1 MVNNMT
7 ISTLSNIATD
17 DYRSLVASLGI
28 KHRAKEARRRLMRA
42 GPEATSELRRGLKDA
57 DPEVRIGCCI
67 VLDHHLDE
75 DAVPEL
81 IDNLNHAHPEVRA
94 WSLHALACDRCK
106 EGACRP
112 EEQRILP
119 LVIHIL
125 ATDPAPKVRE
135 MAVGLL
141 GPAVHRSDAACEAL
155 RRAHTDDPNPVVR
168 KIAGW
173 YVPGGPRY
181 QRLKPRNLSRETRA

>member
-1 MVNNMT
+1 MT

-17 DYRSLVASLGI
+17 DFRSLVASLGI
-28 KHRAKEARRRLMRA
+28 KHRSKEARRRLMLA
-42 GPEATSELRRGLKDA
+42 GSAATAELRRGLQDV
-57 DPEVRIGCCI
+57 DPNVRVGCCI
-67 VLDHHLDE
+67 VLDHHIDE

-81 IDNLNHAHPEVRA
+81 IDNLSHVHPEVRA

-106 EGACRP
+106 EGTCRP
-112 EEQRILP
+112 EENRIIP

-125 ATDPAPKVRE
+125 ETDPAHKVRE

-141 GPAVHRSDAACEAL
+141 GPSVHRSDAAREAL
-155 RRAHTDDPNPVVR
+155 RRAHAEDSNPVVR

-181 QRLKPRNLSRETRA
+181 EYLKLRTACRRK

>member
-1 MVNNMT
+1 MA
-7 ISTLSNIATD
+7 ISTLSSIATD
-17 DYRSLVASLGI
+17 DYRSLVASLGV
-28 KHRAKEARRRLMRA
+28 KHRSKEARRRLMLA
-42 GPEATSELRRGLKDA
+42 GPRATSELRRGLKDV
-57 DPEVRIGCCI
+57 DPDVRVGCCI

-81 IDNLNHAHPEVRA
+81 IDNLSHVHPEVRA

-112 EEQRILP
+112 EEKRIIP

-125 ATDPAPKVRE
+125 QTDPIRKVRE

-141 GPAVHRSDAACEAL
+141 GPAVLRSDVAREAL
-155 RRAHTDDPNPVVR
+155 CRAHAEDPSPVVR

-181 QRLKPRNLSRETRA
+181 ERLKPRTTSR

>member
-1 MVNNMT
+1 MVNKMT

-28 KHRAKEARRRLMRA
+28 KHRSKEARRRLMLA
-42 GPEATSELRRGLKDA
+42 GSEATSELRRGLKDV
-57 DPEVRIGCCI
+57 DPDVRIGCCI

-75 DAVPEL
+75 DAIPEL
-81 IDNLNHAHPEVRA
+81 LDNLSHVHPEVRA

-106 EGACRP
+106 EGVCRP
-112 EEQRILP
+112 QEKRITP
-119 LVIHIL
+119 LVIHML
-125 ATDPAPKVRE
+125 ETDPVDKVRE

-141 GPAVHRSDAACEAL
+141 GPSVHRNDAAREAL
-155 RRAHTDDPNPVVR
+155 CRAHAEDPNPVVR
-168 KIAGW
+168 KVAGW

-181 QRLKPRNLSRETRA
+181 ARLKPRTARRRQ